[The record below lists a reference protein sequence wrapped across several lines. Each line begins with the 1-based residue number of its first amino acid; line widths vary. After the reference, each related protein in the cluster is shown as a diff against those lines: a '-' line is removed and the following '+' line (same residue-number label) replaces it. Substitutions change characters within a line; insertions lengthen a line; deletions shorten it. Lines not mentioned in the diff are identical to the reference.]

1 MLPPA
6 LQDYRKLGVVGREDI
21 AAAAVL
27 VSMAQREGEEQP
39 ELLAWLGFCWRF
51 AVYVTVI
58 HVDFDNIQE
67 WAGGIDI
74 GATNALDWLEP
85 MHGSM
90 HYRQLVHLSGLEAVD
105 ALSSLMDIC
114 SICQS
119 PFGRAGYC
127 RSINARFVSPCAGSS
142 GWARHRKNNKNST

>member
-39 ELLAWLGFCWRF
+39 ELLAWLGFCLAAL

-58 HVDFDNIQE
+58 H
-67 WAGGIDI
+67 
-74 GATNALDWLEP
+74 ALILIIFKSGQVELILVLP
-85 MHGSM
+85 MHLTG
-90 HYRQLVHLSGLEAVD
+90 H
-105 ALSSLMDIC
+105 
-114 SICQS
+114 
-119 PFGRAGYC
+119 
-127 RSINARFVSPCAGSS
+127 
-142 GWARHRKNNKNST
+142 